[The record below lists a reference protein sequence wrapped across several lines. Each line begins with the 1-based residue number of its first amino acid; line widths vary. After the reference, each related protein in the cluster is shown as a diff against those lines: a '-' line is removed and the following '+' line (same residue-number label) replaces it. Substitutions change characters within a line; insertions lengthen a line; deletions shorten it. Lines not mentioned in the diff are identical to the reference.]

1 MIYEYDEN
9 AKRRYVLSIEC
20 SSSKGIKMIKDQVI
34 FFAKQQMNKSKYDFK
49 SIVLYDAE
57 FLTHDAQYS
66 LRRCIEEYSG
76 NTRFFMV
83 CHDKNKLLNPICSRF
98 SQIYIGEYQK
108 KYIFGDK
115 FDERKFMQNQIT
127 LKKKMDGCLDCGI
140 SELAKLVETLY
151 MHGIVQNK
159 YFSIFVKIKNITL

>member
-1 MIYEYDEN
+1 MT
-9 AKRRYVLSIEC
+9 
-20 SSSKGIKMIKDQVI
+20 
-34 FFAKQQMNKSKYDFK
+34 KSKYDFK

-98 SQIYIGEYQK
+98 SQIYLGEYQK

-151 MHGIVQNK
+151 MHGYCAKQILQYFRKHKKYHIMNYKFHNMAHDMNNEKFCMLYIIMFFRSNQN
-159 YFSIFVKIKNITL
+159 